1 MPTLITTPV
10 LIDVPGGKLIEEFAG
25 LVASG
30 DASVSVAMMTAPAG
44 WSEPAQQPGFD
55 EVTVVL
61 EGVLMVET
69 EQGQIRVA
77 AGQAIV
83 TRAGE
88 RIRYAC
94 PEGARY
100 IAVCAPA
107 FSPDNVNREDG

>member
-1 MPTLITTPV
+1 MPTLITEPA
-10 LIDVPGGKLIEEFAG
+10 LIPVPGGKRIEEFAG
-25 LVASG
+25 RVASG
-30 DASVSVAMMTAPAG
+30 DASVSVAIMTAPAG
-44 WSEPAQQPGFD
+44 WQEPAQTPAFD

-61 EGVLMVET
+61 EGEVVVHT
-69 EQGQIRVA
+69 DAGPVAVA

-94 PEGARY
+94 PNGARY

-107 FSPDNVNREDG
+107 FSPDTVNREEG

>member
-1 MPTLITTPV
+1 MATLITTPI
-10 LIDVPGGKLIEEFAG
+10 LIDVPGGKLIEEYAG
-25 LVASG
+25 RVASS

-44 WSEPAQQPGFD
+44 WSEPAQQPAFD

-61 EGVLMVET
+61 EGAVVVET
-69 EQGQIRVA
+69 EEGQFRVT

-88 RIRYAC
+88 RIRYSC
-94 PEGARY
+94 PQGARY

-107 FSPDNVNREDG
+107 FSPDTVNREEG